1 MILLLSP
8 VIFEGLVAFILLT
21 ESVNE
26 SEDGLDCV
34 SSAVLL
40 LLELA
45 FFTGDKVVST
55 FGLAQGLMPI

>member
-26 SEDGLDCV
+26 SEDGLEDFQQCQYQEV
-34 SSAVLL
+34 ANLPKMSL
-40 LLELA
+40 
-45 FFTGDKVVST
+45 D
-55 FGLAQGLMPI
+55 